1 MSRQRRRWSGMVIVA
16 SVMLAG
22 SAGAS
27 TVWWDG
33 PSATWESAAN
43 WSTVGSATTPNPD
56 VVPGAGDAAVFS
68 VDSYTLS
75 NTRRIV
81 TLAADQAVGGMAFR
95 NMGSTVGSGGI
106 GLEPAAGGARTLTL
120 GAGGITLRLGGNL
133 EIRGTANGDFT
144 LVLGSDQSWRNFE
157 GGNYVFIG
165 SASTGNTA
173 LDLAGHALALAGGN
187 VVTFSS
193 TSPSGRIVD
202 SAGTGGIALRS
213 DGRLRLYNSSG
224 SINHDRIADSIGFSS
239 YGGRIEN
246 NCLTA
251 TGSSL
256 TETVGELVL
265 AGGTTRYGSRRNPAT
280 AEHTVFTFGG
290 ISRTSE
296 SAVFMLDGQFENGG
310 YYGTTGDARNR
321 VLVAGLASTSFLGGW
336 AVYYQHADNMS
347 GFLAYSTDEYL
358 GIARG
363 LYSNAGTT
371 LGTTTSDATGVY
383 NFNTSRTAAANLLV
397 GALCV
402 NYGYGRSV
410 TLGDY
415 DLTIASGGLLFG
427 HAGGSSTSGDYAITA
442 TSGRVTAGQTAGSHR
457 LFVTSSQPSS
467 NKNTIDAAITDNL
480 AGGTVGLVKS
490 GTGTLTLTKASTYTG
505 DTVINEGTIDL
516 STAGSIANT
525 PRIEILYGAVLSVSA
540 QTATWTLGA
549 SQTLGGNGTVT
560 GNVDAA
566 GTVAPGS
573 GVGTLTIAGT
583 VAFVSGS
590 VLEIEARSG
599 LLGGDKAEAGYDRL
613 VVNGSVAPDG
623 LGTLAVQVLPGAE
636 LAEEDLLFV
645 VVNDGTDAV
654 DGLFRSATGA
664 SLTQDATFAADGLG
678 FQISYVGDLA
688 TGAFDAEGSGN
699 DVVLRVL
706 GPATSPG
713 TVVFLR

>member
-1 MSRQRRRWSGMVIVA
+1 MDRQRRRWNGTVIVA
-16 SVMLAG
+16 SAMLAG
-22 SAGAS
+22 STGAS

-33 PSATWESAAN
+33 PSATWENPTN
-43 WSTVGSATTPNPD
+43 WSTVGSATTPDPD
-56 VVPGAGDAAVFS
+56 MAPGAGDAAVFS

-81 TLAADQAVGGMAFR
+81 TLAADQAVGGMTFR

-120 GAGGITLRLGGNL
+120 GAGGITLNAGGNL

-144 LVLGSDQSWRNFE
+144 LALGADQIWRNFE

-173 LDLAGHALALAGGN
+173 LDLAGHTLALTGGN

-193 TSPSGRIVD
+193 TSPNGCIVD
-202 SAGTGGIALRS
+202 SAGTGGIVLRA
-213 DGRLRLYNSSG
+213 DGRLRIYNGSG
-224 SINHDRIADSIGFSS
+224 SINNDRIADGIGIAS

-246 NCLTA
+246 NFHSNTDGNL
-251 TGSSL
+251 G
-256 TETVGELVL
+256 ETLGGLDL
-265 AGGTTRYGSRRNPAT
+265 AGGATRYGARRHGSAYSN
-280 AEHTVFTFGG
+280 VFTFGG
-290 ISRTSE
+290 LARTSE
-296 SAVFMLDGQFENGG
+296 TATLVLDGTFENGG
-310 YYGTTGDARNR
+310 YYGTTGDTRNR
-321 VLVAGLASTSFLGGW
+321 VLVAGQATTNFLGGW
-336 AVYYQHADNMS
+336 AVYYQQADNAS
-347 GFLAYSTDEYL
+347 GFLAYSTDEYV

-363 LYSNAGTT
+363 LYANAGTT
-371 LGTTTSDATGVY
+371 ISTTTSDAAGVY
-383 NFNTSRTAAANLLV
+383 NFNTSRTAAADLLV

-410 TLGDY
+410 ALGDY

-427 HAGGSSTSGDYAITA
+427 HAGGSSTSGDYTITA
-442 TSGRVTAGQTAGSHR
+442 TSGRVTAGQTASSHR

-516 STAGSIANT
+516 STAGSITGT
-525 PRIEILYGAVLSVSA
+525 PLIEILYGAVLNVSA
-540 QTATWTLGA
+540 QATTWTLGT
-549 SQTLGGNGTVT
+549 SQRLSGNGTVT
-560 GNVDAA
+560 GNVAVA
-566 GTVAPGS
+566 GTVGPGS
-573 GVGTLTIAGT
+573 GVGTLTVAGN

-590 VLEIEARSG
+590 VLEIEARSS

-613 VVNGSVAPDG
+613 VVNGTVAPDE
-623 LGTLAVQVLPGAE
+623 LGTLAVQVLPDAE

-654 DGLFRSATGA
+654 DGVFKSARGA
-664 SLTQDATFAADGLG
+664 GLTQGATFAADGLG
-678 FQISYVGDLA
+678 FQISYRGDLA
-688 TGAFDAEGSGN
+688 TGAFDADSSGN
-699 DVVLRVL
+699 DIVLKVL
-706 GPATSPG
+706 GPATAPG